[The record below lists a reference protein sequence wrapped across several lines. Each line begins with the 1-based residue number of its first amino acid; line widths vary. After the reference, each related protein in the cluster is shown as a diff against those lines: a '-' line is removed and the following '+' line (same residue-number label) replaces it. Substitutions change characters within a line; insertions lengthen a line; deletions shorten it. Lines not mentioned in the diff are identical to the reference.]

1 MTYGKL
7 EINRPALTATWSKAQ
22 MEAAV
27 VRIHQRF
34 QGLFISII
42 ESADWANYRLVDH
55 PLEAGR
61 PSWPDP
67 GEYCDLVL
75 QRREGEAVAAVEIK
89 TRHIKV
95 RDERS
100 TWMIADDVLDHMGPK
115 LAKLQNIAH
124 QSDALWIVAI
134 GLYRVPFQA
143 SAINF
148 NTPFDLVLVWGRDIG
163 RDSPMGRAR
172 FGSLGDFDRAV
183 CDFKEPSRFFEVKGL
198 PRSTPSAAP
207 PPQSVTHDLEALI
220 SKAPLHE
227 NCKLAL
233 LCILDWP
240 DKLLSL
246 RTYMRE
252 RATEDATEYSL
263 QHWAIKMIEEGVVKG
278 YRKGKRSH
286 RLTIDEAALKAH
298 LKEVSGE

>member
-263 QHWAIKMIEEGVVKG
+263 QHWAIKMIEEGVIKG

>member
-75 QRREGEAVAAVEIK
+75 QRREGEAVAAVEVK

-95 RDERS
+95 RDGRS

-115 LAKLQNIAH
+115 LARLQNIAH

-263 QHWAIKMIEEGVVKG
+263 QHWAIKMIEEGVIKG

>member
-1 MTYGKL
+1 MTYAKL
-7 EINRPALTATWSKAQ
+7 EINRPALTATWTKAQ

-34 QGLFISII
+34 QGLFTSII

-75 QRREGEAVAAVEIK
+75 QHREGEAVAAVEIK
-89 TRHIKV
+89 TRHIKM
-95 RDERS
+95 RDER
-100 TWMIADDVLDHMGPK
+100 TAWMIADDVLDHMGSQ
-115 LAKLQNIAH
+115 LTKLQTIAH
-124 QSDALWIVAI
+124 RSDALWIVVI

-143 SAINF
+143 AAINF
-148 NTPFDLVLVWGRDIG
+148 NTPFDMVLVWGRDVG

-172 FGSLGDFDRAV
+172 FNSLSDFDRAV
-183 CDFKEPSRFFEVKGL
+183 CDFKEPARFFEVRGL
-198 PRSTPSAAP
+198 PRSASAAP
-207 PPQSVTHDLEALI
+207 LPQSVTHDLEALI

-227 NCKLAL
+227 SCKLAL
-233 LCILDWP
+233 LFILDWP
-240 DKLLSL
+240 DELLSL

-252 RATEDATEYSL
+252 RSTEDATEYSL
-263 QHWAIKMIEEGVVKG
+263 QHWAMKMIDEGVVKG

-286 RLTIDEAALKAH
+286 RLSIDEAALKAY